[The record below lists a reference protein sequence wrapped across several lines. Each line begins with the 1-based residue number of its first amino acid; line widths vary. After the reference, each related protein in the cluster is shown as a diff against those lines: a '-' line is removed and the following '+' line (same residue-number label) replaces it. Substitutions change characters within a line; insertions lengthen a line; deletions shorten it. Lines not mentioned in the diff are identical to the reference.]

1 MGNPLVWMLIIPTA
15 GAIVVALLGRQRAAE
30 VRWVSLGA
38 TVINLVLA
46 LAVAI
51 SFAAP
56 RLQRAQGANA
66 PRSENSIQTF
76 QPKMSA
82 TWDLLSLGK
91 TSARQESKSPAIQ
104 FFIGC

>member
-15 GAIVVALLGRQRAAE
+15 GAIAVALLGRQRAAE

-46 LAVAI
+46 FAVAI

-66 PRSENSIQTF
+66 RRSDSSAQTF
-76 QPKMSA
+76 RPKMSVRW
-82 TWDLLSLGK
+82 TMLSIGRP
-91 TSARQESKSPAIQ
+91 TSPQESK
-104 FFIGC
+104 